1 MNPAESNRCLY
12 LLKSRLFSLDY
23 RAIPR
28 FELRRNEEKHLPSL
42 KPMKLGL
49 LMSGILVALPSFGK
63 EPIGKS
69 AQTKADQ
76 LTLATAV
83 AAAMQNNPMI
93 KAARSKWESAKQR
106 VPQAA
111 AWEDPKLN
119 ANSLLGR
126 FVDISR
132 NGFSDQMVSVEQ
144 MIPLS
149 GKNRSRERVAAAE
162 ALGSFEDF
170 RRQELDV
177 TAKTKASYFRLANF
191 YLLLDLNRQD
201 QAALTQTL
209 AAGNAKFEV
218 GAESQADLL
227 TSAVELQKIIEA
239 RRDLEQKLSDE
250 QTTLKVLMQQDP
262 FSSLGR
268 PVSPGTLKQDLSY
281 QRLRLLTL
289 ANRPEVR
296 QAQAM
301 TIAALA
307 KVQLAHREWIPDP
320 SVSLG
325 AQHYNG
331 GSQVVSELD
340 AGVSISLPWFNGKKY
355 RAGEREAENDFLA
368 AQQTLDGAQTEALG
382 LLRDQLQK
390 LATLQHHIELYRD
403 RLLPSASQTV
413 SANQADYETGKTS
426 LIQVLTSENNLRQL
440 KTMYYQD
447 TADYQ
452 VAIAELEALIG
463 ADLDV
468 TDRSSH
474 RQEHSRQ

>member
-1 MNPAESNRCLY
+1 MPAVRGTNNSCVGLAQTTEAGSLNQIKVGVLLIY
-12 LLKSRLFSLDY
+12 LL
-23 RAIPR
+23 AP
-28 FELRRNEEKHLPSL
+28 
-42 KPMKLGL
+42 GTT
-49 LMSGILVALPSFGK
+49 ILAKQPPKTFG
-63 EPIGKS
+63 
-69 AQTKADQ
+69 ATKVDE
-76 LTLATAV
+76 LTLDTVV
-83 AAAMQNNPMI
+83 AAALQNNPMI
-93 KAARSKWESAKQR
+93 KAARAKWESAKQR
-106 VPQAA
+106 VPQSA
-111 AWEDPKLN
+111 AWEDPKLG
-119 ANSLLGR
+119 ANTLLGR
-126 FVDISR
+126 FVDVSR

-177 TAKTKASYFRLANF
+177 VAKTKASYFRLANL
-191 YLLLDLNRQD
+191 YSLLDLNRQD

-227 TSAVELQKIIEA
+227 TSDVELQKIIEA
-239 RRDLEQKLSDE
+239 RRDLEQKISDE
-250 QTTLKVLMQQDP
+250 QTTLKVLMHRDP
-262 FSSLGR
+262 FSSLGH
-268 PVSPGTLKQDLSY
+268 PVSPEPLQYDLSY
-281 QRLRLLTL
+281 QRLRSLTL
-289 ANRPEVR
+289 ANRPEIR

-301 TIAALA
+301 TTAASA

-331 GSQVVSELD
+331 GSQVVSELN

-355 RAGEREAENDFLA
+355 RAGEREAESDLLA
-368 AQQTLDGAQTEALG
+368 AQQTFDGAQTEALG

-390 LATLQHHIELYRD
+390 LETLHHHIELYRD
-403 RLLPSASQTV
+403 RLLPSAAQTV
-413 SANQADYETGKTS
+413 SANQSDYVTGKTT
-426 LIQVLTSENNLRQL
+426 LIQVLISENNLREL

-463 ADLDV
+463 TDLNVAD
-468 TDRSSH
+468 RSH

>member
-1 MNPAESNRCLY
+1 MKIIFPLRTCLAPAVREAGASGRPARSAAAGPLNPIKTGVLLVY
-12 LLKSRLFSLDY
+12 LLAPGTTVLARQPTSNSD
-23 RAIPR
+23 
-28 FELRRNEEKHLPSL
+28 S
-42 KPMKLGL
+42 
-49 LMSGILVALPSFGK
+49 
-63 EPIGKS
+63 
-69 AQTKADQ
+69 TKAAE
-76 LTLATAV
+76 LTLDTAL
-83 AAAMQNNPMI
+83 AAALQNNPMI

-119 ANSLLGR
+119 ANTLLGR
-126 FVDISR
+126 FVDISQ
-132 NGFSDQMVSVEQ
+132 NGFTDQMVSVEQ
-144 MIPLS
+144 MLPLS

-162 ALGSFEDF
+162 ALESFEDF
-170 RRQELDV
+170 RRQKLDV
-177 TAKTKASYFRLANF
+177 VAKTKASYFRLANF
-191 YLLLDLNRQD
+191 YLLLDLNSQD
-201 QAALTQTL
+201 QAALTQTV

-227 TSAVELQKIIEA
+227 TSDVELQKIIEA

-250 QTTLKVLMQQDP
+250 QTTLKVLMHQDP
-262 FSSLGR
+262 FSPLGR
-268 PVSPGTLKQDLSY
+268 PISPVTLKPDLSY
-281 QRLRLLTL
+281 ERLRSLTL

-296 QAQAM
+296 EAHAM
-301 TIAALA
+301 TVAASA

-340 AGVSISLPWFNGKKY
+340 AGVSISLPWFNGNKY
-355 RAGEREAENDFLA
+355 RAGEREAQNVLLA
-368 AQQTLDGAQTEALG
+368 AQQALDGVQIEALG

-390 LATLQHHIELYRD
+390 LETLHHHIELYRD
-403 RLLPSASQTV
+403 RLLPRAGQTV
-413 SANQADYETGKTS
+413 SANQSDYEAGKTT

-447 TADYQ
+447 ATDYQ

-463 ADLDV
+463 ADLSVADS
-468 TDRSSH
+468 TSP
-474 RQEHSRQ
+474 RQEHSK